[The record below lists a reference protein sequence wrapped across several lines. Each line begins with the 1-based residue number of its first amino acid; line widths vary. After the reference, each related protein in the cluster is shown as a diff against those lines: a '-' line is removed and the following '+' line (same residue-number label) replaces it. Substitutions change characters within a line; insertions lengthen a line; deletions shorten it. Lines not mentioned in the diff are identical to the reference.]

1 MTVHNFN
8 AGPAVLPRAVLERAQ
23 SELLDYQGR
32 GMSILEMSH
41 RSKEYEAINQRAEA
55 RFKALLG
62 LGDDYRVLFMQ
73 GGASAQF
80 ALLALNFLLPG
91 SIGNYLLTG
100 SWGEKAVEE
109 AQRIGQTH
117 VVASTAAGGYR
128 TLPAPEDLQ
137 ISEHP
142 AYIHLTSN
150 ETIQGV
156 QWATFPQLQGAP
168 LIADMSSDILSRPF
182 DASRFALIY
191 AGAQKNIG
199 PAGVT
204 AVIIQQSFAATARP
218 DLPAILS
225 YQTFLKNS
233 SLYNT
238 PPVYAVYMLDLV
250 LEWIEQLGGLTAMAE
265 RNHAKAAL
273 LYAVIDG
280 SAGFY
285 RGHAEP
291 VGRSQMNVTFRLPTA
306 ELEKQFV
313 AAAQSHGM
321 VGLAGHRSVGGV
333 RASIYNAL
341 EPSSCRALAQFMHE
355 FVRTHG

>member
-1 MTVHNFN
+1 
-8 AGPAVLPRAVLERAQ
+8 VLERAQ

-91 SIGNYLLTG
+91 STGNYLLTG

-109 AQRIGQTH
+109 AQRVGQTH
-117 VVASTAAGGYR
+117 VAASTAAGGYR
-128 TLPAPEDLQ
+128 TLPALDDIQ

-156 QWATFPQLQGAP
+156 QWSTLPSLQGAP

-204 AVIIQQSFAATARP
+204 AVVIQQSFAAAARP

-225 YQTFLKNS
+225 YQTFLKHS

-250 LEWIEQLGGLTAMAE
+250 LEWIEQFGGLTAMAE

-273 LYAVIDG
+273 IYGAIDG
-280 SAGFY
+280 SDGFY

-291 VGRSQMNVTFRLPTA
+291 GGRSEMNITFRLPTA

-341 EPSSCRALAQFMHE
+341 EPSSCSALAQFMRE